1 MRACRWF
8 HPFDRMETRRSC
20 ATMVNKEPDHLLEV
34 PDVAP
39 ANDSAARILR
49 WGGLIGGL
57 GLCAFGIAS
66 ALM

>member
-1 MRACRWF
+1 
-8 HPFDRMETRRSC
+8 
-20 ATMVNKEPDHLLEV
+20 MVNKEPDHLLEV